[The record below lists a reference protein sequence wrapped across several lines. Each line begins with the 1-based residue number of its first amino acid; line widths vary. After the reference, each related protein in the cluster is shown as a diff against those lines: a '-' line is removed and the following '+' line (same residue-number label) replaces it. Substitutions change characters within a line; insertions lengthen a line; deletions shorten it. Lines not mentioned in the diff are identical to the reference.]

1 MGDFCKIKK
10 VCGFYASD
18 MHLSMMMLPYINKEI
33 KENKKIIILSENN
46 LKNNIIQILYK
57 WKITDEE
64 KEKILNINWEI
75 SNIYKYENIEKII
88 KNNIE
93 KNQDINI
100 FIVGKENYIKA
111 GNENIIKYYE
121 KNQKKLEYK
130 KIKIINCFEVNEFNK
145 NIKEILDMHDMI
157 FNTSGEHEIEEIF
170 NEYKR
175 ENRKTI

>member
-33 KENKKIIILSENN
+33 KENKKMIMLLENN
-46 LKNNIIQILYK
+46 LKNNINQILYK
-57 WKITDEE
+57 WKISDEE
-64 KEKILNINWEI
+64 KEKILDINWEI
-75 SNIYKYENIEKII
+75 KNTYKYENIEKIL

-93 KNQDINI
+93 ENINI
-100 FIVGKENYIKA
+100 FIVGKENYINA
-111 GNENIIKYYE
+111 TNENIKKYYE
-121 KNQKKLEYK
+121 KNLKKLGNR
-130 KIKIINCFEVNEFNK
+130 KIKIINCFEINEFNK
-145 NIKEILDMHDMI
+145 NIKEILDTHDMI